1 MAEILNIIHIHLSDT
16 SDHTSIDVVYLKK
29 GETRDQHTEFGVDEM
44 GTILRYRILV
54 KNLTIFE
61 ILYNTGSSVETIPF
75 EEIRFT
81 VGEKYLIKGVEDL
94 SPSPMFAIIKDIPL
108 QMLSCAE
115 QYRGFADT
123 LQESKT
129 KHFMFGQCQ
138 RRCFERLLGF
148 VDLEIWSM
156 DGLNTV
162 SDEAFQVAIQA
173 CKLEIPDDMSLMLY
187 ESHLASK
194 KEA

>member
-129 KHFMFGQCQ
+129 QHFMFGQCQ

-162 SDEAFQVAIQA
+162 SDEAFQVAIPA

>member
-29 GETRDQHTEFGVDEM
+29 GETRDQHTEFCVDEM

-94 SPSPMFAIIKDIPL
+94 SPSHMFAIIKDIPL

-129 KHFMFGQCQ
+129 QHFMFGQCQ

-162 SDEAFQVAIQA
+162 SDEAFQVAIPA